1 MHDPLQT
8 LGEPHGT
15 QEIEGPQAV
24 AGVGEVQQ
32 RSRLDQEADGWVW
45 TSQHGHFKKRDIKTW
60 QPTRGNETDW
70 EFTEWTPSLIILNS
84 RSDYVLCVCT
94 LIIDDI
100 NDCCTM

>member
-32 RSRLDQEADGWVW
+32 RPRLDQEADGWVW
-45 TSQHGHFKKRDIKTW
+45 TSQRGHF
-60 QPTRGNETDW
+60 
-70 EFTEWTPSLIILNS
+70 
-84 RSDYVLCVCT
+84 
-94 LIIDDI
+94 
-100 NDCCTM
+100 